1 MDRILAPA
9 LLGARDNTE
18 LPELI
23 SRLPIVRVSWL
34 IFAFRYLRTGGLGR
48 GSKDKSLRL
57 FSFGGLRH
65 VLCFRCLPWRGWV
78 ASSWRVCV
86 SARARYGPWPFQDT
100 SRSYLAASSSGPGLH
115 AAGNPLHHAPWHL
128 AHSHRYV

>member
-48 GSKDKSLRL
+48 GSKVKSLRL
-57 FSFGGLRH
+57 FSSGIFAMLSASAVYPEEFELLRPEEFASLRELVMAPGRSKIPRAHISRLRALGL
-65 VLCFRCLPWRGWV
+65 
-78 ASSWRVCV
+78 VCMQLEIPCITPL
-86 SARARYGPWPFQDT
+86 GI
-100 SRSYLAASSSGPGLH
+100 SRIAIGM
-115 AAGNPLHHAPWHL
+115 
-128 AHSHRYV
+128 